1 MRVMPA
7 GDRLAVVDL
16 PVEEKSGLILP
27 PGVAG
32 RPDVGLVVEVGEGVQ
47 LPVEKGDKVFYRCNV
62 TDIEDVK
69 IIDGGCVV
77 AYERGED

>member
-16 PVEEKSGLILP
+16 PADEKSGLILP

-32 RPDVGLVVEVGEGVQ
+32 RADVGLVIEVGADVQ
-47 LPVEKGDKVFYRCNV
+47 IDVDKGDKVFFRCNPV
-62 TDIEDVK
+62 EIEDVK
-69 IIDGGCVV
+69 IIDGGCVI
-77 AYERGED
+77 AYEKGD